1 MHIVNSQ
8 ILNSQWLIKMLE
20 KSSQTPHGRLLS
32 LFDILEDWLEAP
44 TIREQTSIREQI
56 SEPVYSP
63 KQAKILQD
71 YLTLE
76 AAKAGAA
83 MPEMLASQLY
93 FMAIAAINEHLQPQR
108 LSAQNIPTKA
118 GYSSMIANNYKGFSH
133 AKSAANALILV
144 QTRKD
149 FYITKFSAYA
159 MAASFLAVLVIAGF
173 MLNLKQTQN
182 NDQIAE
188 LKSATQSILAASTA
202 PTLAISEMTASPDQ
216 TVAIMAQLELM
227 RHGNC
232 QLIEAIQL
240 PDSQKGIYLNMVVN
254 GQVSTN
260 PHEQKI
266 AMELIKK
273 TRCSYTPMLMANSKS

>member
-32 LFDILEDWLEAP
+32 LFDILEDWLDAPNIAP
-44 TIREQTSIREQI
+44 TIREQIGEQF
-56 SEPVYSP
+56 SSP
-63 KQAKILQD
+63 KHPKILQD

-93 FMAIAAINEHLQPQR
+93 FMAICAINEHLQAQG
-108 LSAQNIPTKA
+108 LSAQDIPTKA
-118 GYSSMIANNYKGFSH
+118 DYSCVKAKKHKGFSH

-144 QTRKD
+144 QTRKE
-149 FYITKFSAYA
+149 FYIAKSSAYV
-159 MAASFLAVLVIAGF
+159 MAASFLGVLVVVASAF
-173 MLNLKQTQN
+173 MFNLKQTQK
-182 NDQIAE
+182 AE
-188 LKSATQSILAASTA
+188 QLVKLQSATQSILAASTA

-254 GQVSTN
+254 GQVSTD

-273 TRCSYTPMLMANSKS
+273 KPVVAIRPC

>member
-1 MHIVNSQ
+1 MD
-8 ILNSQWLIKMLE
+8 ILNSNWLIKMLE

-44 TIREQTSIREQI
+44 MVREQI
-56 SEPVYSP
+56 AEPFSSP
-63 KQAKILQD
+63 KHAKKLQD

-83 MPEMLASQLY
+83 MPEILANQLY
-93 FMAIAAINEHLQPQR
+93 FMAISAIQQELQGHTK
-108 LSAQNIPTKA
+108 SNGSQN
-118 GYSSMIANNYKGFSH
+118 SLSH
-133 AKSAANALILV
+133 AKNAAHALILA
-144 QTRKD
+144 QTKKG
-149 FYITKFSAYA
+149 FHIAKSSAYA
-159 MAASFLAVLVIAGF
+159 IAASFVAVLVVAGGL
-173 MLNLKQTQN
+173 MTLNLYQASKLQ
-182 NDQIAE
+182 QIAN
-188 LKSATQSILAASTA
+188 LMPALQTIAK
-202 PTLAISEMTASPDQ
+202 PTLVTAQFTASPDQ

-240 PDSQKGIYLNMVVN
+240 PDSQKGIYLNMIVN

-260 PHEQKI
+260 PQEQKI

-273 TRCSYTPMLMANSKS
+273 TRCNYTPMLMVNSTG